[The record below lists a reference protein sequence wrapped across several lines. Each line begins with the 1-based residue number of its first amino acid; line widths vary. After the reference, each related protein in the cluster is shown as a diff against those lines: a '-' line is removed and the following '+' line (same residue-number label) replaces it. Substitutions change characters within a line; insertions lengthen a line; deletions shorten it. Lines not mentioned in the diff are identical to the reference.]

1 MNGMVH
7 VICDSCGCVGIR
19 IRPSTQSNA
28 SNLHPAYATLNREY
42 HCSIC
47 GARLR
52 VAGIKEYDRAIML
65 GGETGA

>member
-1 MNGMVH
+1 MVY

-19 IRPSTQSNA
+19 IKASGNSNIA
-28 SNLHPAYATLNREY
+28 HLHPAYHPLNREY

-52 VAGIKEYDRAIML
+52 IAGIKEYDRAITH